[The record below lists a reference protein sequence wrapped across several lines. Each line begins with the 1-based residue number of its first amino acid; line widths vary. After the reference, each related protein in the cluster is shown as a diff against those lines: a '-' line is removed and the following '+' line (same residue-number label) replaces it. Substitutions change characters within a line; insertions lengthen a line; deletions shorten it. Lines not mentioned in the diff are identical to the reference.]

1 MKSFL
6 ALGLFCVIGVGVA
19 ADGAD
24 PTAPASETSTVSPQ
38 KVVAPSPGPV
48 LTPGPVVTPAD
59 PWAEAMSAFAN
70 ADNAD
75 AHAGGVVFVGSSS
88 IRLWADLE
96 KRYSSYSAVNRGF
109 GGSTLAD
116 CVKHMDRLVL
126 PHKPRLVVIYAGD
139 NDLAGGRSPD
149 QVLLDF
155 VELTS
160 RIQERLPKTQIVFVS
175 IKPSPARIDLLSRI
189 RDTNTKIR
197 DYVATKPYL
206 RYIDVFTPMLDAQ
219 GKPRGELFGGDSLHL
234 NAEGY
239 ALWHALISPV
249 LPTEEQPA
257 MVKGIEPKTVSPAMQ
272 QAGSSP
278 AEKLA
283 VAKPASKPASKPAN
297 PPKAEPQKA
306 VVTAADP
313 KSAASPPP
321 AVESDANATARAGA
335 ASPEGN
341 ADPAAAA
348 APASPDSTKSAG
360 ASTRFSGAAPSMQ
373 ATPPTAAAE
382 GNAAPAP
389 AQDSESAAAT
399 PKAAGPA
406 EASPSEIARLPP
418 APRTVRA
425 NVQPAHNVP
434 VALPPPAPDGGG
446 TDGATD
452 SLSAPEGVTPQAEP
466 GPS

>member
-1 MKSFL
+1 MKFFL
-6 ALGLFCVIGVGVA
+6 ALGLLCAIGVGYA
-19 ADGAD
+19 ADGPDA
-24 PTAPASETSTVSPQ
+24 TAPSSEATALTPQ
-38 KVVAPSPGPV
+38 KVVEPSPGPV

-59 PWAEAMSAFAN
+59 PWAEAMAAFAN
-70 ADNAD
+70 ADSAD

-197 DYVATKPYL
+197 DYVATKRYL

-257 MVKGIEPKTVSPAMQ
+257 MVKGPEPKTAPLVTREAGLQKVDAPAGKVAATQ
-272 QAGSSP
+272 P
-278 AEKLA
+278 AQKPA
-283 VAKPASKPASKPAN
+283 AKIDAKPAVAAGPA
-297 PPKAEPQKA
+297 E
-306 VVTAADP
+306 
-313 KSAASPPP
+313 
-321 AVESDANATARAGA
+321 ATAPSLPTVPATPRTVRANVAPADAAPSVPRTPPFEQPSASTEGA
-335 ASPEGN
+335 DGS
-341 ADPAAAA
+341 PAAALEPDPAEAVARSEA
-348 APASPDSTKSAG
+348 APAVV
-360 ASTRFSGAAPSMQ
+360 
-373 ATPPTAAAE
+373 
-382 GNAAPAP
+382 
-389 AQDSESAAAT
+389 
-399 PKAAGPA
+399 PA

-418 APRTVRA
+418 PPNTVRA
-425 NVQPAHNVP
+425 NVQPAQAVP
-434 VALPPPAPDGGG
+434 VASPP
-446 TDGATD
+446 
-452 SLSAPEGVTPQAEP
+452 E
-466 GPS
+466 

>member
-1 MKSFL
+1 MKSLL
-6 ALGLFCVIGVGVA
+6 ALGLLFVVGIGGA
-19 ADGAD
+19 ADEAD
-24 PTAPASETSTVSPQ
+24 PTAPASEASTVSPQ

-139 NDLAGGRSPD
+139 NDLAGGRSSD

-197 DYVATKPYL
+197 DYVTTKPYL

-257 MVKGIEPKTVSPAMQ
+257 MVKGAEPKTPPPVMQKAESLPA
-272 QAGSSP
+272 G
-278 AEKLA
+278 KLA
-283 VAKPASKPASKPAN
+283 VAKPAPKPVDAPM
-297 PPKAEPQKA
+297 AEQR
-306 VVTAADP
+306 TAAATVVDP
-313 KSAASPPP
+313 KSAVPPSQAPAS
-321 AVESDANATARAGA
+321 SDANATAKAGT
-335 ASPEGN
+335 
-341 ADPAAAA
+341 A
-348 APASPDSTKSAG
+348 APAGDTDAGAPPAPSIPDSSKSAG
-360 ASTRFSGAAPSMQ
+360 AGAPSVDAAPSKPE
-373 ATPPTAAAE
+373 TPPIAAGE
-382 GNAAPAP
+382 GNASPP
-389 AQDSESAAAT
+389 PVQDPPFAAAVQT
-399 PKAAGPA
+399 PALPS
-406 EASPSEIARLPP
+406 EASSSEIARLPP

-425 NVQPAHNVP
+425 NVQPAHNVS
-434 VALPPPAPDGGG
+434 VASPPPAG
-446 TDGATD
+446 DGAG
-452 SLSAPEGVTPQAEP
+452 SANESRDAPQGGTPQAEP
-466 GPS
+466 ATP